1 MAKTLIIKNADYSD
15 NALDVVAFDAV
26 PCTGIELNKSTAEI
40 TAIGGTTTITATLT
54 PANTTDMLS
63 WASSDT
69 DVATVVDGVVTT
81 VGVGT
86 ATITATCGNQTATCV
101 ITSRAFMNTANVLER
116 LGYYFGGTPV
126 SSGGN
131 GIPSWDVAS
140 SRRGGLASST
150 GNYSIYNLSNVF
162 PYTMPKGTKQV
173 KITLASGSSISGIQG
188 IYWFNHETNQGE
200 YATVAKYLANTAT
213 ASISGSKTVDVPVVD
228 GLPDIDALII
238 NFEMGS
244 GTMTS
249 EILATATV
257 EFLPEA

>member
-1 MAKTLIIKNADYSD
+1 
-15 NALDVVAFDAV
+15 
-26 PCTGIELNKSTAEI
+26 
-40 TAIGGTTTITATLT
+40 
-54 PANTTDMLS
+54 
-63 WASSDT
+63 
-69 DVATVVDGVVTT
+69 
-81 VGVGT
+81 
-86 ATITATCGNQTATCV
+86 
-101 ITSRAFMNTANVLER
+101 MNTANVLER

-173 KITLASGSSISGIQG
+173 KITLANGSSISGIQG

-200 YATVAKYLANTAT
+200 YATVAKYLANTPSAT
-213 ASISGSKTVDVPVVD
+213 ISGNKTVDVPVVD
-228 GLPDIDALII
+228 GQPDIDALII

-244 GTMTS
+244 GTITS

-257 EFLPEA
+257 EFLPAA